1 MLATSIDSFNTTC
14 EHFAHL
20 IGIGI
25 TRQCPPISCGLT
37 SYFSGSDARE
47 WDDTVPPGENPAALL
62 RWRIVRILQMPLS
75 TGLSRCCGYTDL
87 HLILVP
93 LIRDRPTKLRATSCG
108 GDRASQAARS
118 GAGRSMNLRGRGGGF
133 TDRGRA
139 EQMEES
145 MQLRLLIRR
154 HANQFHTELFL
165 PQPADDG
172 KVPAQGV
179 SDAPLRRR
187 TRQAT

>member
-1 MLATSIDSFNTTC
+1 MEDSKN
-14 EHFAHL
+14 
-20 IGIGI
+20 
-25 TRQCPPISCGLT
+25 PPNAFIHRL
-37 SYFSGSDARE
+37 E
-47 WDDTVPPGENPAALL
+47 PLL
-62 RWRIVRILQMPLS
+62 WIHRPS
-75 TGLSRCCGYTDL
+75 P
-87 HLILVP
+87 ILVP

-154 HANQFHTELFL
+154 HANQFQTELFL
-165 PQPADDG
+165 PRPADDG
-172 KVPAQGV
+172 KVPG
-179 SDAPLRRR
+179 
-187 TRQAT
+187 